1 MKLKKLKSAILSG
14 VVAVSTLA
22 GTLAPAAAPSLTAT
36 AADSDNYAK
45 LLQYSL
51 YFYDA
56 NMCGN
61 EVNDHSR
68 LSWRG
73 NCHTS
78 DEVPGGYHDAGD
90 HAMFGQPQG
99 YAASTLGWAYYEFKD
114 AFDATGQ
121 TAHYKTIADHFA
133 KFFRDAT
140 VLNGDSVSKVL
151 IEKGDG
157 NTDHA
162 YWGPPE
168 NQGDRGRMLW
178 TTDGA
183 ANITAEYAAALAANY
198 INFGNPDDLKYAKA
212 LYNFAKQHQ
221 GSYSC
226 EFYGNKD
233 TSDELGW
240 AACWLYLATNDNSYK
255 GDVQNI
261 GPAYWVHCWE
271 NVSLGAAILKGEITG
286 DWSSCNYL
294 GELNGDGYKFI
305 DAWGSARHNCTAQMC
320 ALVADKYGHGNA
332 AWAKTQM
339 EYITGD
345 RAFNNGQ
352 KYCLVVGYK
361 PNASSMPHHR
371 AASGTQSAETDG
383 TPSKYCLVGAL
394 CGGPTDANGSYQDK
408 RSDYQANEVAVDY
421 NAGFVGA
428 AAGLYAKYKT
438 GTVDDT
444 SSIPGVKGGTSDV
457 QGTTQQ
463 QQPQQTT
470 QQQQT
475 QPQQTTVTTS
485 YTPPS
490 GGTKFAVKDVY
501 RGVIGDLVKSGAK
514 SITFYIDSSVATSF
528 SYGFGVSIS
537 SAPWWNELDASGK
550 FIDTKDGAVSAE
562 GTETKL
568 SAGLNKVTIDLSSL
582 SLSYSDSSSQYEE
595 HFEFRNY
602 YSDKSANLTITDVKI
617 NDSSS
622 STVVTTAPKDNPQ
635 TPTTTTR
642 SGSSTGGTEFAVKD
656 VYRGVIGDL
665 VKSGAKSITFYI
677 DASAATPFTYG
688 FGVSIS
694 SAPWWNEL
702 DVSGKFIDTQDG
714 KIDADGTPTQLSA
727 GLNKLTIDL
736 SSLSL
741 SYSDSSSQYEEHF
754 EFRNYYSD
762 KSVTLKITDV
772 KINDASAPVTK
783 ATTTKA
789 TTTTTTTTTTR
800 TTTTTT
806 TTTRTTQST
815 TQPTTQSTALTATK
829 IGDANNDGK
838 INLADTVMIMQA
850 LVNPDKYGVNGS
862 DRLHITA
869 QGWANAD
876 CCNTGDGVTNKDAL
890 AIQKLLL
897 ELISSLPERA

>member
-1 MKLKKLKSAILSG
+1 MERSVIFMKLKKLKSAILSG

-22 GTLAPAAAPSLTAT
+22 GTLAPVAAPSLTAN

-140 VLNGDSVSKVL
+140 VLNGGSVSKVL

-157 NTDHA
+157 NMDHA

-178 TTDGA
+178 TSDGA

-198 INFGNPDDLKYAKA
+198 INFGNPDDLTYAKA

-240 AACWLYLATNDNSYK
+240 AACWLYLATKDNSYK
-255 GDVQNI
+255 SDVQNI

-294 GELNGDGYKFI
+294 GDLNGDGYKFI

-383 TPSKYCLVGAL
+383 TPSKYSLVGAL

-428 AAGLYAKYKT
+428 AAGLYSKYKT
-438 GTVDDT
+438 GSTVDP
-444 SSIPGVKGGTSDV
+444 SSIPGVKGGVSDGGSSGTTPT
-457 QGTTQQ
+457 GTTQ
-463 QQPQQTT
+463 TT
-470 QQQQT
+470 SRT
-475 QPQQTTVTTS
+475 TKDNTTTVTTTNGGS
-485 YTPPS
+485 SSGDIVLTPSDMTVDVEKGDDGSMNNFAEFKPQGAKSCTLYYKVNSNDMNTSGAFGTWTGKWEQKDFSDISVPSDKIVSVDYTIPSNVGQTVKAMIFWPHGDDVTIQKVVLHTGSSS
-490 GGTKFAVKDVY
+490 GGTTK
-501 RGVIGDLVKSGAK
+501 
-514 SITFYIDSSVATSF
+514 TTTSRTTT
-528 SYGFGVSIS
+528 S
-537 SAPWWNELDASGK
+537 NR
-550 FIDTKDGAVSAE
+550 T
-562 GTETKL
+562 T
-568 SAGLNKVTIDLSSL
+568 VTTTNGG
-582 SLSYSDSSSQYEE
+582 SSS
-595 HFEFRNY
+595 
-602 YSDKSANLTITDVKI
+602 
-617 NDSSS
+617 
-622 STVVTTAPKDNPQ
+622 
-635 TPTTTTR
+635 
-642 SGSSTGGTEFAVKD
+642 GGTEFAVKD

-677 DASAATPFTYG
+677 DASADTAFTYG

-694 SAPWWNEL
+694 SDPWWNEL
-702 DVSGKFIDTQDG
+702 DVSGKFIDTKG
-714 KIDADGTPTQLSA
+714 GTVDAEGTPTKLTA
-727 GLNKLTIDL
+727 GLNKVTIDL
-736 SSLSL
+736 SKLSL

-754 EFRNYYSD
+754 EFRNYYAD
-762 KSVTLKITDV
+762 KSATLKITDV
-772 KINDASAPVTK
+772 KINDASAPVTS
-783 ATTTKA
+783 ATTTR
-789 TTTTTTTTTTR
+789 TTTTTTRTTTTTTRTTTRTTTTTTR

-806 TTTRTTQST
+806 TTST
-815 TQPTTQSTALTATK
+815 LTATM
-829 IGDANNDGK
+829 IGDANNDNI

-850 LVNPDKYGVNGS
+850 LANPDKYGLNGF
-862 DRLHITA
+862 DRSHITA
-869 QGWANAD
+869 QGWENAD
-876 CCNTGDGVTNKDAL
+876 CCNRGDGVTNSDAL
-890 AIQKLLL
+890 AIQKYLLN
-897 ELISSLPERA
+897 LINSLPTND